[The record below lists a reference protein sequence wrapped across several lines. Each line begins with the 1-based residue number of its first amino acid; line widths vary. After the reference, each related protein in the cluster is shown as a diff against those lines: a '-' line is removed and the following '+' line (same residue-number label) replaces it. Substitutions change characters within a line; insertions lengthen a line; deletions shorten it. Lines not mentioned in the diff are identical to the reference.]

1 MCFCSMC
8 NRVLIITLKGYDR
21 QMYRLRLSCTLLV
34 YVGNRTNEQRKKT
47 DPAEQTFLSDFFLA
61 LGSTTRPAPPLP
73 V

>member
-1 MCFCSMC
+1 MC

-34 YVGNRTNEQRKKT
+34 LYVGNRTNYNEQRKKT